1 MDESKQG
8 QATVVSTVGS
18 IRQRDLEWLAYIQA
32 IALGD
37 TGALASLFD
46 ESSHLVYAIALRVLG
61 NPADAEEVTTDVYSQ
76 VWRSAAG
83 FREDRGSASAWLVM
97 LARSRAIDRVRS
109 RKRRKLE
116 DPISAAIHVE
126 SREESP
132 EQTSG
137 REQQRARIATA
148 LQSLSPDQR
157 ELIGLVFYSG
167 FTQSELAQKLGQP
180 LGTVKTRIRLAMM
193 KLRDQL
199 KESRHSLPC

>member
-116 DPISAAIHVE
+116 DPSARPSMWNPAR
-126 SREESP
+126 SRRSRP
-132 EQTSG
+132 VDGSNSG
-137 REQQRARIATA
+137 RALRRRCNRSLRI
-148 LQSLSPDQR
+148 
-157 ELIGLVFYSG
+157 SG
-167 FTQSELAQKLGQP
+167 N
-180 LGTVKTRIRLAMM
+180 
-193 KLRDQL
+193 
-199 KESRHSLPC
+199 